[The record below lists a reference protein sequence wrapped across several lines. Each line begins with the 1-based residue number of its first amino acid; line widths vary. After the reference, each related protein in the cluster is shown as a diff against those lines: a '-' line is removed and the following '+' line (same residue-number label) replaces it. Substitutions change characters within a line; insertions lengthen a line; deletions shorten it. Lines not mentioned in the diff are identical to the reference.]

1 MLSPVEP
8 SVFRLGDGREVHW
21 EGMFTGHRLLS
32 EWEVAEHA
40 DRLLAVEYSVIPT
53 LVRQGL
59 VPHQARDGTSPPA
72 LLLHSTTSALR
83 AFEGD
88 TAELLAGRHPHDVA
102 TYTEARS
109 VYLAGTN
116 DLCVGRTEPWREA
129 VNLRGVPAVDVVD
142 IEHYYLSHALLVMAR
157 DHENGRTTPLQEIIN
172 WLRQR
177 PDAVVRLYALDVETQ
192 IFLLWLRRQ
201 AGLERLFIEANAPIV
216 TTQWNQKSHIHPT
229 VSRVIGL
236 AIGGLDIDELLRV
249 EQQHSEAY
257 RRLRMTVPVLPGYT
271 IPRAGVDLSSFV
283 GDVLNAGALLRS
295 RYNIALAALKP
306 CEAGDGARIV
316 GNLDL
321 TDRDRLT
328 AAARE
333 AYPHGD
339 DYLLEAWV
347 EFLPIKV
354 GGSIQPVVP
363 SGHFRYGR
371 VADGITLQSLD
382 RFSWRGN
389 TYLDDAAWAGLGLPG
404 GAYRAIRQALEAIHA
419 AFLGPQSIADG
430 SYQGLVVGG
439 VDFAV
444 GRIGGRFGDRT
455 MVGAIDFNLSSHGAE
470 YLRAFMDEARALGI
484 SERYGATQVFV
495 PSARATL
502 RGLERAAT
510 EHIAPGG
517 LVRAIACVPRRWAM
531 IASTGADPDHAMSRV
546 RALVDTVTAS
556 DTT

>member
-1 MLSPVEP
+1 MLSPVES
-8 SVFRLGDGREVHW
+8 SVFRLEDGREVHW

-32 EWEVAEHA
+32 EGEVAKHA
-40 DRLLAVEYSVIPT
+40 SRLLAVEHSVIST
-53 LVRQGL
+53 LTQQEL
-59 VPHQARDGTSPPA
+59 VSYHSSDGAIPSA
-72 LLLHSTTSALR
+72 LVLHSTTPTLR

-109 VYLAGTN
+109 VYLASTH

-129 VNLRGVPAVDVVD
+129 VGLRDVPPVDVVD
-142 IEHYYLSHALLVMAR
+142 TEYYYLSHALLAMAQ
-157 DHENGRTTPLQEIIN
+157 DHENGRATPLRELID

-177 PDAVVRLYALDVETQ
+177 PDAVVRLYALDLETQ

-216 TTQWNQKSHIHPT
+216 TSRWNQKSHIHPT
-229 VSRVIGL
+229 VSRAMEL
-236 AIGGLDIDELLRV
+236 STGGLDIDEMLRA

-257 RRLRMTVPVLPGYT
+257 RRLRMTVPVLPGYS
-271 IPRAGVDLSSFV
+271 IPRAGVDLATFV
-283 GDVLNAGALLRS
+283 ADVLNAAALLRS
-295 RYNIALAALKP
+295 RYNIDHAALKP
-306 CEAGDGARIV
+306 SEAGAGARIV

-321 TDRDRLT
+321 TDRDLLS
-328 AAARE
+328 AVARE

-363 SGHFRYGR
+363 SGHFRHGQ

-404 GAYRAIRQALEAIHA
+404 AAYRTIRHALGAIHA

-430 SYQGLVVGG
+430 SHMGLVVGG

-470 YLRAFMDEARALGI
+470 YLRAFMDEAHTLGI
-484 SERYGATQVFV
+484 SERYGATHVFV

-502 RGLERAAT
+502 RGLARVAA
-510 EHIAPGG
+510 EHAAPGG

-531 IASTGADPDHAMSRV
+531 IASTGTDPDHAMSRV
-546 RALVDTVTAS
+546 RAIVDTVTTS